1 MSAPYHLTPRVPA
14 APHPTPHSASA
25 YIQPNSKLSKPP
37 IHNPYDKFTQPEFDA
52 WIGGITSALRR
63 ALGEEEEPK
72 LQATAS
78 GTDVIRP
85 RYGWAFHAE
94 SEDEAADDSFAE
106 IKARRAAGKGKAR
119 DPREGPGLGKGDHAQ
134 PIEIP
139 SSDEEEEEEVEL
151 SITLDESAEE
161 DSEEQEVAEYSDE
174 DEEEEEGS
182 WEWERGQSSS
192 QRLRPLARKRVQ
204 ASREEEY
211 DEDYEEYDE
220 ESYED
225 QDEEETEEIGQR
237 NGITSSP
244 IDIISDDD
252 EDEEK
257 NMSAGHSLK
266 DDEAISG
273 DEGDFSIGSN
283 GEEDKQND
291 PSRTSN
297 YSRSQISVS
306 YPLEE
311 DGEAEEEDMLDEDD
325 EIQEIQPA
333 EDDTCTFYVRLLD
346 NPFIHFRKAFPPQAH
361 LSPEQLPRHLEIPDP
376 WSGPRTYAEDFY
388 SGGDVILLPG
398 QKVDPSHLG
407 PIDEDPIDED
417 FIEELSSPRAEDMRD
432 VDEIQPP
439 QANTC
444 TFPVHKFIFVPVSVS
459 LTTFPRRS
467 LPPA

>member
-63 ALGEEEEPK
+63 ALGDEEEPK

-85 RYGWAFHAE
+85 RYGWGFPAE

-151 SITLDESAEE
+151 SITVDESAEE
-161 DSEEQEVAEYSDE
+161 DSEEEQEVAEYSDGE
-174 DEEEEEGS
+174 QEEEEGS
-182 WEWERGQSSS
+182 WEWEGGQSSS
-192 QRLRPLARKRVQ
+192 QLLRPLARKRVQ
-204 ASREEEY
+204 GSRDEEY
-211 DEDYEEYDE
+211 DEDYDEYDE

-244 IDIISDDD
+244 IVIISDD
-252 EDEEK
+252 EENEEK
-257 NMSAGHSLK
+257 NMSAEHSLK

-283 GEEDKQND
+283 GEEDKQID

-297 YSRSQISVS
+297 SSRSQISVS
-306 YPLEE
+306 SVEG
-311 DGEAEEEDMLDEDD
+311 DEEEDMLDEDD

-346 NPFIHFRKAFPPQAH
+346 NPFIHFRIAFPPQAH
-361 LSPEQLPRHLEIPDP
+361 LSPEQLLRHLEIPDP

-388 SGGDVILLPG
+388 SGGDVVLLPG
-398 QKVDPSHLG
+398 QKVDPSRLG
-407 PIDEDPIDED
+407 PIDED
-417 FIEELSSPRAEDMRD
+417 FNEELSSRQAEDMED

-439 QANTC
+439 QADTC
-444 TFPVHKFIFVPVSVS
+444 TSPAHRFIFVPVSVS
-459 LTTFPRRS
+459 LTSFPRCS
-467 LPPA
+467 LSPA